1 MEAKSYKQ
9 MMQQHVG
16 APVVIATG
24 KQGARTGLTAT
35 AFCSLSDSPP
45 TILICVNKNASAHP
59 VIMRTGTFSVNI
71 LREDQA
77 QVASCFAGQT
87 GLQGEE
93 RFAQGNWITQATG
106 APVLADALASLD
118 CELLQV
124 HDHATHSVFVGLVH
138 EVSSKEDSDPLV
150 YFRGAFGTLQ
160 SHRATACA
168 A

>member
-9 MMQQHVG
+9 MMQHHVG

-24 KQGARTGLTAT
+24 TQGARTGLTAT

-45 TILICVNKNASAHP
+45 TILICVNKSASAHP
-59 VIMRTGTFSVNI
+59 IITRTRTFSVNI

-77 QVASCFAGQT
+77 HLAACFAGQT

-93 RFAQGNWITQATG
+93 RFAHGCWTTQATG

-124 HDHATHSVFVGLVH
+124 HDHPTHSVFIGLVH
-138 EVSSKEDSDPLV
+138 EATTNEDSDPLV

-160 SHRATACA
+160 SHRTACA